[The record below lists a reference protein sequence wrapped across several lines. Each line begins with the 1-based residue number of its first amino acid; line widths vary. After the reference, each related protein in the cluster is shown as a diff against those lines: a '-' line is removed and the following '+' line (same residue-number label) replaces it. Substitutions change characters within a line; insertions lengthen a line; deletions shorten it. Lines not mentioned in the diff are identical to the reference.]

1 MAVGVRKSYLA
12 GKGYKWMSRSVL
24 KVLIPVTIISITL
37 LIALVSVSLYT
48 YHDRLTK
55 TPVVEQYFSKK
66 VEQHR
71 PLVEKYAEE
80 YGVEDHVDVLMAMI
94 MQESGGRGGDP
105 MQSSESLCG
114 EVNCITEPEESIKQG
129 IAYFSKILDASDDDV
144 ELSVQAYNFGI
155 GFVSYVDDQEESYD
169 QDTIIEFSQKM
180 YDEAEDQSKYTCLR
194 EEAEEYDAC
203 YGDIYYARDVMAYE
217 QQFTKKN

>member
-155 GFVSYVDDQEESYD
+155 GFVSYVDDGCVNN
-169 QDTIIEFSQKM
+169 F
-180 YDEAEDQSKYTCLR
+180 
-194 EEAEEYDAC
+194 
-203 YGDIYYARDVMAYE
+203 V
-217 QQFTKKN
+217 